1 LHGNPNGNKFVYGSS
16 YGLILKFMELS
27 DRSTKK
33 QKEYIFGIPK
43 YIPDSKPEN
52 ESFSIQWENDA
63 LRGVLSM
70 TGSDQYCFILCEEN
84 RKINDRDWSLS
95 SVYVFT
101 WDGVPVQKM
110 NLDRPAECITYEAS
124 SQKLIALT
132 HTDKGEYEFVFF
144 PIRLNQDLYQE

>member
-1 LHGNPNGNKFVYGSS
+1 
-16 YGLILKFMELS
+16 MELS